1 MKKKII
7 FLITAAF
14 TSMMILGC
22 AEEKNK
28 EVYVPTFEEMGCSAS
43 FANTDL
49 YINPS
54 ITGGTNMAVY
64 QMNCNAPT
72 AVSVEFFDDTIGG
85 HRYNFLVNGQNDAYV
100 VGLNPYVPHDFA
112 FTAQNITGS
121 YVYYG
126 KYRVVALNVET
137 NYYTYRDYY
146 ITARNNSIIGKG
158 ESAPSSGTFKM
169 IDEFKTDDLLPL
181 QSKDKAGNNTTID
194 AKVLPE
200 NTSKTDEKLQ

>member
-100 VGLNPYVPHDFA
+100 VGLNPYEAHEFA
-112 FTAQNITGS
+112 FT
-121 YVYYG
+121 
-126 KYRVVALNVET
+126 VERK
-137 NYYTYRDYY
+137 NKFNCY
-146 ITARNNSIIGKG
+146 NK
-158 ESAPSSGTFKM
+158 
-169 IDEFKTDDLLPL
+169 
-181 QSKDKAGNNTTID
+181 
-194 AKVLPE
+194 
-200 NTSKTDEKLQ
+200 